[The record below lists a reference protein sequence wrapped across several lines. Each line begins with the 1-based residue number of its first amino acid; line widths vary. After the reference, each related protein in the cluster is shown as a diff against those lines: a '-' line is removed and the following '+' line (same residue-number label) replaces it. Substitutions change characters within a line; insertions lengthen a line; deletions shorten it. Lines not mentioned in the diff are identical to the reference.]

1 MTPTV
6 IIASTALL
14 REGVTSLLQGTP
26 FKVVTAVRN
35 PAELA
40 NRDLT
45 DRALAIV
52 GIYWSNGT
60 HGPAAESIRLLRSLM
75 PAGKIVVVAETCGP
89 VDLQCALECA
99 LGLAPDG
106 HILNL
111 DSRDT
116 LLRALELIFMDQQ
129 IFVLGRTTG
138 ALTNGRDDTQR
149 PTRALT
155 NGGDH
160 TQFPE
165 RTLGSQSESSYE
177 SGKKTN
183 HSQLSDRERQVL
195 ISLAH
200 GQSNKEIARA
210 YDISEATVKVHTKAI
225 LRKTNIRNRTQAAIW
240 VIEHGP
246 VDAESRTEIF
256 PERSRPVPRRQP
268 CQSIRR

>member
-1 MTPTV
+1 MRRGYHVISTSFASLDRGHVVPEESGVVVGNMTPTV

-35 PAELA
+35 PAESA

-89 VDLQCALECA
+89 VDLQCALE
-99 LGLAPDG
+99 LAPDG

-111 DSRDT
+111 DSRDM

-155 NGGDH
+155 NGGNH

-165 RTLGSQSESSYE
+165 RTLASQSESSYE

-195 ISLAH
+195 ISLVH

-210 YDISEATVKVHTKAI
+210 YDISEDTVKVHMKAI
-225 LRKTNIRNRTQAAIW
+225 LRKTNMRNRTQAAIW
-240 VIEHGP
+240 
-246 VDAESRTEIF
+246 AWT
-256 PERSRPVPRRQP
+256 
-268 CQSIRR
+268 